1 MKYKHLYTWDT
12 LMGSYDYWKDYTQAL
27 AEHDNAPIDAIYK
40 RSEDKGGD
48 WERAST
54 LTSTH
59 RFWDTHRAIHGET
72 VEE

>member
-12 LMGSYDYWKDYTQAL
+12 LMGSYDYWKDSQQAL

-54 LTSTH
+54 LTPTH

-72 VEE
+72 A